1 MNSAAR
7 QRDAEIKT
15 YYDEV
20 FMPAARQRGLNPVPP
35 LSAISE
41 NVRRNVLQ
49 EKLAME
55 GKKWLDQA
63 RRAAKIEIVN

>member
-1 MNSAAR
+1 
-7 QRDAEIKT
+7 
-15 YYDEV
+15 
-20 FMPAARQRGLNPVPP
+20 
-35 LSAISE
+35 
-41 NVRRNVLQ
+41 VLQ